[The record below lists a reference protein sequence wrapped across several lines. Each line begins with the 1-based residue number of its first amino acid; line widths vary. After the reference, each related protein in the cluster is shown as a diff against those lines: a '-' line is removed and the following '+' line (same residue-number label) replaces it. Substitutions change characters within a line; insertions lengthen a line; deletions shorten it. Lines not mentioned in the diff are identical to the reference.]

1 MSADRLHAL
10 ERILSKAG
18 LCSRQQA
25 RELVAQGRVSV
36 NGVVVRDPETWC
48 DAERDDVRVDGV
60 RVRRSEPVYVVL
72 HKPRAYLT
80 TRTDPE
86 GRRTVYELL
95 TGLDAWVV
103 PVGRL
108 DGDTSGLLLF
118 TNDTQFADL
127 VTDPASHVPKTY
139 VVTARPRLD
148 AAQLELLAR
157 GLELEDG
164 LTRPARVE
172 KLGDRGHSTRFAITI
187 TEGRNRQVRRMVR
200 AVGSKVARLHRSRVG
215 PLELGDLALGT
226 WRALTPG
233 EVSALESAARS
244 AAG

>member
-1 MSADRLHAL
+1 VSADRLHAL

-18 LCSRQQA
+18 LCSRRQA
-25 RELVAQGRVSV
+25 RELVAQGRVSL
-36 NGVVVRDPETWC
+36 NGAVVRDPETWC
-48 DAERDDVRVDGV
+48 DPERDDVRVDGV
-60 RVRRSEPVYVVL
+60 RVRRSAPVYVVL

-118 TNDTQFADL
+118 TNDTRFADL

-139 VVTARPRLD
+139 VVTARPRLE
-148 AAQLELLAR
+148 AAQLEMLAR

-164 LTRPARVE
+164 PTRPASVV
-172 KLGDRGHSTRFAITI
+172 KLGDRGRSTRFAITI

-200 AVGSKVARLHRSRVG
+200 AVGSRVARLHRSRVG
-215 PLELGDLALGT
+215 PLELGDLPLGA
-226 WRALTPG
+226 WRVLTPA
-233 EVSALESAARS
+233 EVRGLEEAART
-244 AAG
+244 AAR